1 MSKRIITTIVVM
13 AMIAT
18 NAAAQEFT
26 VQTEEGI
33 NMIVHIIG
41 EEVRVGRES
50 ATSAAIAKAT
60 EGKVTVPATVEY
72 NEKTYP
78 VTSIGENAFWNCT
91 AITEVV
97 APSCTYIGEF
107 AFRGCTALTEVVA
120 PSCTSIGESAFR
132 SCTALTEVVAPSC
145 TSIGES
151 AFEQCIKLVRAE
163 YPHVTTIGNSA
174 FEWCSMLEK
183 IDFPKLT
190 EVGTFVFY
198 NCGALTPISLPLC
211 TEVSSHGFYQCT
223 QLKDIDLSKMETIGA
238 CAFSDCTALEFADLS
253 ACTSFGQY
261 AFIAS
266 GLKMVVSTNPNP
278 ADITGLDFLPKTID
292 VVLYIPEELA
302 DKYEAAGWTTDQFKG
317 GVKYHLSDET
327 TATTTEGYEMH
338 FKIIDDTEHTM
349 RVCQN
354 GEDPTVPK
362 TTTGVITVPETVTF
376 MGKEY
381 TVTEIGDYAFSE
393 CDQLTQVNLPKT
405 VTLINAW
412 AFGDCTSLT
421 RIHLSN
427 VENIYNYAFK
437 GCTALNTIVGL
448 NNATYIESGAFSGCT
463 GLTTIILTRADAV
476 ANVNANM
483 FKNIGEDCTLYIPRG
498 YSETLAAKGWTTE
511 IFKGGF
517 VEIGDMK
524 GDVDN
529 DGEVTGQDASL
540 IQQKVAGKISW

>member
-18 NAAAQEFT
+18 NAAAQQFT

-33 NMIVHIIG
+33 NMIVYIIG

-50 ATSAAIAKAT
+50 ATSAAIEKEI

-78 VTSIGENAFWNCT
+78 VTSIGENAFYNRT

-97 APSCTYIGEF
+97 APSCTSIGEN
-107 AFRGCTALTEVVA
+107 AFQRCTALTEVVA
-120 PSCTSIGESAFR
+120 PSCTSIGESAFQG
-132 SCTALTEVVAPSC
+132 CYALTEVVAPSC
-145 TSIGES
+145 TSIGKN
-151 AFEQCIKLVRAE
+151 AFRGCSKLVSAE
-163 YPHVTTIGNSA
+163 YPHVTTIGEDA
-174 FEWCSMLEK
+174 FNNCDMLEK

-190 EVGTFVFY
+190 EVGSSVFS
-198 NCGALTPISLPLC
+198 NCGALTHISLPLC
-211 TEVSSHGFYQCT
+211 TEVPTHEFYKCP
-223 QLKDIDLSKMETIGA
+223 QLKDIDLSKMETIGEF
-238 CAFSDCTALEFADLS
+238 AFSDCTALEFADLS

-261 AFIAS
+261 AFISS
-266 GLKMVVSTNPNP
+266 GLKIVVSTNPNP

-317 GVKYHLSDET
+317 GVKYLSDET

-338 FKIIDDTEHTM
+338 FEIIDDTEHTM

-381 TVTEIGDYAFSE
+381 TVTEIGDYAFNG

-427 VENIYNYAFK
+427 VENIYNYAF
-437 GCTALNTIVGL
+437 GDCTALNTIVGL

-463 GLTTIILTRADAV
+463 GLITIILTRADAV

-511 IFKGGF
+511 IFKGGC

-529 DGEVTGQDASL
+529 DGEVTSQDASL
-540 IQQKVAGKISW
+540 IQQKVAGKIAW